1 MSESWP
7 QNASNES
14 VLPPVIAWRHP
25 LLAILL
31 GCFCVITVA
40 GNCLVVLAVCTKRYL
55 RNPTG
60 YLIISLAIAD
70 LIVGLV
76 VMPLNSLYEMTS
88 HVWILGLTM
97 CDIFHALDILASTS
111 SIWNLCI
118 ISLDRYMAG
127 KDPIGYR
134 DKVSKRRIRIAILFV
149 WIVSAGLSFPAIA
162 FWRETTPHL
171 YENPYQCIFT
181 DSVLYLSFS
190 SLITF
195 YIPLGLILFAYGKVY
210 VIATR
215 HSRGNISGIKK
226 IKGGK
231 SGEGSPML
239 GGDDGSALRVH
250 FGRGIGRG
258 KRSAKGT
265 ATGKLLLAQ
274 LPCKVVHPP
283 KKDSI
288 GNYSTSSFRVVS
300 KNEEEQ
306 QLLRANGHGRT
317 QSPLAK
323 TQSAHNFF
331 AGDRMER
338 EEESALIV
346 TTIPSSPLPS
356 NEPTPRSSRR
366 PIRKRVGVRE
376 KSRQMMKYVHEQRA
390 ARTLSIVVGAFIL
403 CWTPFFIFSPIAAL
417 CGSCFSNKET
427 MFTIF
432 TWAGHLNSMLNP
444 LIYSRF
450 SRDFRRAF
458 KQILTCHRERKT
470 KAAIRTP
477 LSLVF
482 TQLISITQ
490 FWEQPE
496 EEER

>member
-1 MSESWP
+1 MLESP
-7 QNASNES
+7 QNASTDA
-14 VLPPVIAWRHP
+14 VLASGIAWRNP
-25 LLAILL
+25 FLALLLL
-31 GCFCVITVA
+31 CFCLVTVA

-127 KDPIGYR
+127 RDPIGYR
-134 DKVSKRRIRIAILFV
+134 DKVSKQRIRIAICLV
-149 WIVSAGLSFPAIA
+149 WIAAAGLSFPAIA
-162 FWRETTPHL
+162 FWRESSPHL
-171 YENPYQCIFT
+171 YTDQTQCVFT
-181 DSVLYLSFS
+181 DSALYLGFS
-190 SLITF
+190 SFLSF

-210 VIATR
+210 VIAR
-215 HSRGNISGIKK
+215 NHSRGLMSGIKK
-226 IKGGK
+226 IKGAK
-231 SGEGSPML
+231 NGEGSPML
-239 GGDDGSALRVH
+239 GGDDGSAMRVH
-250 FGRGIGRG
+250 FGRGIGLNKKGSR
-258 KRSAKGT
+258 GT

-274 LPCKVVHPP
+274 
-283 KKDSI
+283 
-288 GNYSTSSFRVVS
+288 

-306 QLLRANGHGRT
+306 NLLKANGNGRAV
-317 QSPLAK
+317 SLLAK

-331 AGDRMER
+331 PSDR

-346 TTIPSSPLPS
+346 SNHQSPIPSPFTDRSPS
-356 NEPTPRSSRR
+356 TSRR
-366 PIRKRVGVRE
+366 PMRKRVGVRE

-403 CWTPFFIFSPIAAL
+403 CWTPFFVFSPIAAL
-417 CGSCFSNKET
+417 CESCFSNRDT